1 MIRQK
6 LALVVSGSPFL
17 ALKRMN
23 GFSPVKMTR
32 LGSAVVMAN
41 FPPSQTGGRRAEMA
55 VSAVSTAN

>member
-1 MIRQK
+1 
-6 LALVVSGSPFL
+6 L

-41 FPPSQTGGRRAEMA
+41 FPPWETGGWPAAKVVHRR
-55 VSAVSTAN
+55 